1 MDYPNGRQV
10 KDKLCDCMGAI
21 LYQID
26 EEISAQEME
35 RTKQDVAFILGEAD
49 NPEPTQKL
57 TPEERMKKNG
67 FSVGKLGKQGGK
79 NNARKTD

>member
-1 MDYPNGRQV
+1 MDYPNGSQT
-10 KDKLCDCMGAI
+10 KDKLRACMGAV

-49 NPEPTQKL
+49 KQEPLQKL
-57 TPEERMKKNG
+57 SPEERMKKNG
-67 FSVGKLGKQGGK
+67 FSVGKQGGK
-79 NNARKTD
+79 NNARKND